1 MSDSS
6 ELVKGDTFAAFSKLP
21 TRFLAR
27 ATHLLASAEF
37 LSVKASDSR
46 VLRVNMRGDLVLE
59 LVT

>member
-6 ELVKGDTFAAFSKLP
+6 ELVKGDTFAALSKLP